1 MCATAFPAG
10 FSFFHCRPA
19 ISHRRKRGNPVN
31 YAVDIV
37 TVLVLAAFAGRG
49 AARGLILTVGKL
61 VTLVGGFFGAHLGA
75 FYLKGMVAAR
85 FILPWIG
92 ERMEHSP
99 DSGVNPVAEVTSAL
113 GQAGAEVEQQVV
125 EVLKSMGIPE
135 FSFSRGWGTLIDRMT
150 GTGTNIMETASRL
163 VAERIAYVLVFI
175 LLFLVIQLSMM
186 ILFTSIDGLKNLPV
200 AGLVN
205 KLGGAAA
212 GLVIGGLALWGL
224 MAALTLFVPSA
235 TDRGGFL
242 SPDVLGHTVVA
253 KKVYHMV
260 ETFLQSGF

>member
-1 MCATAFPAG
+1 M
-10 FSFFHCRPA
+10 
-19 ISHRRKRGNPVN
+19 N

-61 VTLVGGFFGAHLGA
+61 VTLAGGFLGAHLGA

-92 ERMEHSP
+92 ERME
-99 DSGVNPVAEVTSAL
+99 
-113 GQAGAEVEQQVV
+113 AGAEVEQQVV

-224 MAALTLFVPSA
+224 MTALTLFVPSA
-235 TDRGGFL
+235 TGRGGFL